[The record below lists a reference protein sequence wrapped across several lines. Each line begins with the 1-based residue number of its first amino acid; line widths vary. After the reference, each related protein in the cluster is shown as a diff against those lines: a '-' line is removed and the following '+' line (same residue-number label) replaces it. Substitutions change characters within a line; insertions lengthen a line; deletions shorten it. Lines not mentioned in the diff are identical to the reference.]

1 MPVLRRPAEPDGSPR
16 NRSAVRSALLRFTA
30 WLVILTLALTVG
42 SVYLGGRIAKGIAL
56 REAEDIGRRIAAGVA
71 APNVDAEVRA
81 GSPEPVA
88 RLRSNMR
95 GLMRDVQLSRIKIW
109 AADGTVIWSDVP
121 ELIGEQFDL
130 SPAVED
136 LFGTE
141 NVTSEL
147 SDLTRRENL
156 RERNQG
162 QLLEVYAGTTDA
174 DGVPMVVEAYLGTA
188 QMAATERSIVQS
200 ILALSVGVV
209 LLFMIAVLPLA
220 LSLARRVERKEAEHL
235 KMFRHVQLATDL
247 ERRRIAQDLHDG
259 VIQDLAGL
267 SYALPVVHSR
277 VVPGPEGEQAREAVD
292 RMSGILHRDVAALR
306 AILTDIYPPDLSGP
320 RFREAVEELA
330 GRVREHGIDVR
341 LEIPSDHAE
350 PVESSRLIYRIIR
363 EGLRNVVR
371 HAHASSVVVAV
382 NKSDGSLRVVVRD
395 DGRGLGANNDPDSG
409 HLGLRLLEDTLND
422 FGGGLSVHPDE
433 RRGTVLEAQ
442 FPVSLGQ
449 G

>member
-1 MPVLRRPAEPDGSPR
+1 MPVRRLLAERGRPPQPG
-16 NRSAVRSALLRFTA
+16 SAVRSALVRFTV
-30 WLVILTLALTVG
+30 WLVILSLALTAG
-42 SVYLGGRIAKGIAL
+42 SIYFGERIARGIAL
-56 REAEDIGRRIAAGVA
+56 REAEDIGRRIATVVVA
-71 APNVDAEVRA
+71 PYVDADVRA
-81 GSPEPVA
+81 GRPGAVA
-88 RLRSNMR
+88 ELRSNVQAMLR
-95 GLMRDVQLSRIKIW
+95 EVQLSRIKIW
-109 AADGTVIWSDVP
+109 AADGTVIWSDDRKLVGQWF
-121 ELIGEQFDL
+121 ELSSD
-130 SPAVED
+130 VED

-141 NVTSEL
+141 GVSSEL
-147 SDLTRRENL
+147 SDLTRQENL
-156 RERNQG
+156 GERDQE
-162 QLLEVYAGTTDA
+162 QLLEVYAGTADV
-174 DGVPMVVEAYLGTA
+174 DGVPMVVEAYLSTD

-200 ILALSVGVV
+200 ILGLSVGVV

-267 SYALPVVHSR
+267 SYALPVVQSR
-277 VVPGPEGEQAREAVD
+277 VVPGPEGQQAREAVD

-341 LEIPSDHAE
+341 LDIPSDHAE

-371 HAHASSVVVAV
+371 HAHADSVVVEV
-382 NKSDGSLRVVVRD
+382 NKADGSLRVVVRD
-395 DGRGLGANNDPDSG
+395 DGRGPGENGHADPG

-422 FGGGLSVHPDE
+422 FGGGLSVRPHE
-433 RRGTVLEAQ
+433 SRGTVLEAQ
-442 FPVSLGQ
+442 FPVSLGHS
-449 G
+449 